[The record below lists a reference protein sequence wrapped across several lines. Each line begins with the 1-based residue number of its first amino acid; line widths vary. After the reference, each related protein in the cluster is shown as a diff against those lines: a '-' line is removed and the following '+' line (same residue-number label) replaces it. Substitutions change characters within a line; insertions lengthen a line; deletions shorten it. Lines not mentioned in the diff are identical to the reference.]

1 MTMTCHMPSRLK
13 FGILRDTPAPTL
25 SERWHTPC
33 YDNLNKLEW
42 PHHFAFECFGARIAV
57 RSESTELLEEL
68 QKRVPSIARPYDG
81 AVVDCVFSAIRG
93 GMKPNSRV
101 RTFHMLYQNHSP
113 VVRSRKPDNLLD
125 GFDTWLPIVLAHT
138 AREGVFVHAGVVA
151 WKGRAIVV
159 PGPTQSGK
167 TTLIQELVKA
177 GAEYFSDDYAVIDP
191 DGQVHPYPK
200 PLAVKIKGSLEARPV
215 PVEDLGGLQAERPA
229 PVGLVVMTRYRKGAR
244 WRPQRLSPGQGALAL
259 LSNTVAVQS
268 TLEKSL
274 QTMASVSEQA
284 RIVRSS
290 RGEAT
295 EAAGKI
301 LRMIDRVA

>member
-1 MTMTCHMPSRLK
+1 MTMNIHMPSQLK
-13 FGILRDTPAPTL
+13 FDIQHDTPAPAL
-25 SERWHTPC
+25 SEHSHTPC

-57 RSESTELLEEL
+57 RSESIELLEEL
-68 QKRVPSIARPYDG
+68 QKYVPSVARPYEG
-81 AVVDCVFSAIRG
+81 EVVDCVFSAIRG
-93 GMKPNSRV
+93 GKKPNSRV

-113 VVRSRKPDNLLD
+113 VVRSRKPDDLLN

-200 PLAVKIKGSLEARPV
+200 PLAVKTKGSLEARPV
-215 PVEDLGGLQAERPA
+215 QVEDLGGRQAKAPA
-229 PVGLVVMTRYRKGAR
+229 PVGLVVMTRYKEGAR
-244 WRPQRLSPGQGALAL
+244 WRPRRLSSGQGALAL

-268 TLEKSL
+268 TPEKSL
-274 QTMASVSEQA
+274 QTMASISEQA
-284 RIVRSS
+284 RVVRTP
-290 RGEAT
+290 RGEAA